1 MASCV
6 SPLGA
11 SVSNQIPG
19 RTDSSVV
26 PLQSYSDEQLKH
38 EIFQR
43 TLLLASA
50 AHELKTP
57 LAVIAGYA
65 DFLLG
70 DYAGPL
76 NEQQRSMLTE
86 IQHSTLRLQYFIQSV
101 LKFSALQSGKFEIHK
116 ELADINQAVA
126 EVISQWQIPYKARET
141 SCDFFP
147 DATLGPIHT
156 DKLKLQSIISVLLE
170 NALKFTSL
178 SGRVTVTTT
187 SDLWERRSL
196 LSDKLIH
203 LEKRN
208 PTPIARNNCVRIDV
222 TDNGVGI
229 PSQYHQEIFE
239 AFQQV
244 EPGGQTDGVGL
255 GLAIAR
261 RLVEALDGKIFV
273 QSTVGRGST
282 FSVLLPN
289 Q

>member
-1 MASCV
+1 M
-6 SPLGA
+6 
-11 SVSNQIPG
+11 SNQIQARAGLSIDPSQP
-19 RTDSSVV
+19 RSE
-26 PLQSYSDEQLKH
+26 EQLKH

-76 NEQQRSMLTE
+76 NEQQKSVVTE
-86 IQHSTLRLQYFIQSV
+86 IQQNTLRLQHFIQSV
-101 LKFSALQSGKFEIHK
+101 LKFSALESGKFEIRK
-116 ELADINQAVA
+116 ELADINQCVA
-126 EVISQWQIPYKARET
+126 EVISQWQIPYKARGT
-141 SCDFFP
+141 TCVFFP
-147 DATLGPIHT
+147 DSTLGPIHI
-156 DKLKLQSIISVLLE
+156 DKLKLQNIISILLE
-170 NALKFTSL
+170 NALKFTAP

-187 SDLWERRSL
+187 SDLWERRNL
-196 LSDKLIH
+196 LSDKTIH
-203 LEKRN
+203 LERRN
-208 PTPIARNNCVRIDV
+208 PVPVVRNNCVRIDV
-222 TDNGVGI
+222 SDNGAGI
-229 PSQYHQEIFE
+229 PSEYHQAIFE
-239 AFQQV
+239 EFRQI
-244 EPGGQTDGVGL
+244 EPSGQTQGVGL

-261 RLVEALDGKIFV
+261 RLTELQGGKIFV

>member
-1 MASCV
+1 M
-6 SPLGA
+6 
-11 SVSNQIPG
+11 SNQIQARAGLSIDPSQP
-19 RTDSSVV
+19 RSE
-26 PLQSYSDEQLKH
+26 EQLKH

-76 NEQQRSMLTE
+76 NEQQKSVVTE
-86 IQHSTLRLQYFIQSV
+86 IQQNTLRLQHFIQSV
-101 LKFSALQSGKFEIHK
+101 LKFSALESGKFEIRK
-116 ELADINQAVA
+116 ELADINQCVA
-126 EVISQWQIPYKARET
+126 EVISQWQIPYKARGT
-141 SCDFFP
+141 TCVFFP
-147 DATLGPIHT
+147 DSTLGPIHI
-156 DKLKLQSIISVLLE
+156 DKLKLQNIISILLE
-170 NALKFTSL
+170 NALKFTAP

-187 SDLWERRSL
+187 SDLWERRNL
-196 LSDKLIH
+196 ASDKTIH
-203 LEKRN
+203 LERRN
-208 PTPIARNNCVRIDV
+208 PVPVVRNNCVRIDV
-222 TDNGVGI
+222 SDNGAGI
-229 PSQYHQEIFE
+229 PSEYHQAIFE
-239 AFQQV
+239 EFRQI
-244 EPGGQTDGVGL
+244 EPSGQTQGVGL

-261 RLVEALDGKIFV
+261 RLTELQGGKIFV

>member
-1 MASCV
+1 
-6 SPLGA
+6 
-11 SVSNQIPG
+11 VSNQIQARAG
-19 RTDSSVV
+19 ISVD
-26 PLQSYSDEQLKH
+26 PSQPRSEERLKH

-76 NEQQRSMLTE
+76 NEQQKSVLTE
-86 IQHSTLRLQYFIQSV
+86 IQQNTLRLQHFIQSV
-101 LKFSALQSGKFEIHK
+101 LKFSALESGKFEIRK
-116 ELADINQAVA
+116 ELADINQCVA
-126 EVISQWQIPYKARET
+126 EVISQWQIPYKARGT
-141 SCDFFP
+141 TCVFFP
-147 DATLGPIHT
+147 DSTIGPIHI
-156 DKLKLQSIISVLLE
+156 DKLKLQNIISILLE
-170 NALKFTSL
+170 NALKFTAP

-187 SDLWERRSL
+187 SDLWERRNL
-196 LSDKLIH
+196 ASDKTIH
-203 LEKRN
+203 LERRN
-208 PTPIARNNCVRIDV
+208 PVPVVRNNCVRIDV
-222 TDNGVGI
+222 SDNGAGI
-229 PSQYHQEIFE
+229 PSEYHQAIFE
-239 AFQQV
+239 EFRQI
-244 EPGGQTDGVGL
+244 EPSGQTPGVGL

-261 RLVEALDGKIFV
+261 RLTELQGGKIFV

>member
-1 MASCV
+1 MASGL

-11 SVSNQIPG
+11 SVSNQNPV
-19 RTDSSVV
+19 RADFPVDPPQPRS
-26 PLQSYSDEQLKH
+26 EEHLKH

-76 NEQQRSMLTE
+76 SEQQRGVLTE
-86 IQHSTLRLQYFIQSV
+86 IQQNTLRLQHFIQSV
-101 LKFSALQSGKFEIHK
+101 LKFSSLESGKFEIRK
-116 ELADINQAVA
+116 ELADINQCLA
-126 EVISQWQIPYKARET
+126 EVVSQWQTPYKARGT
-141 SCDFFP
+141 TCDFFP
-147 DATLGPIHT
+147 DSTLGPISI
-156 DKLKLQSIISVLLE
+156 DKLKLQSIVSILLE
-170 NALKFTSL
+170 NALKFTPPA
-178 SGRVTVTTT
+178 GRVTVTTT
-187 SDLWERRSL
+187 SDLWERRSSR
-196 LSDKLIH
+196 SDRVIH
-203 LEKRN
+203 LERRN
-208 PTPIARNNCVRIDV
+208 SAPMAINNCVRIDV
-222 TDNGVGI
+222 TDNGAGI
-229 PSQYHQEIFE
+229 PSEYHLAIFE
-239 AFQQV
+239 EFRQV
-244 EPGGQTDGVGL
+244 EPSGQTHGIGL

-261 RLVEALDGKIFV
+261 RLTEAQGGKIFV

>member
-1 MASCV
+1 M
-6 SPLGA
+6 
-11 SVSNQIPG
+11 SNQIQARAG
-19 RTDSSVV
+19 LSVD
-26 PLQSYSDEQLKH
+26 PSQPRSEEQLKH

-76 NEQQRSMLTE
+76 NEQQKSVVTE
-86 IQHSTLRLQYFIQSV
+86 IQQNTLRLQHFIQSV
-101 LKFSALQSGKFEIHK
+101 LKFSALESGKFEIRK
-116 ELADINQAVA
+116 ELADINQCVA
-126 EVISQWQIPYKARET
+126 EVISQWQIPYKARGT
-141 SCDFFP
+141 TCVFFP
-147 DATLGPIHT
+147 DSTLGPIHI
-156 DKLKLQSIISVLLE
+156 DKLKLQNIISILLE
-170 NALKFTSL
+170 NALKFTAP

-187 SDLWERRSL
+187 SDLWERRNL
-196 LSDKLIH
+196 ASDKTIH
-203 LEKRN
+203 LERRN
-208 PTPIARNNCVRIDV
+208 PVPVVRNNCVRIDV
-222 TDNGVGI
+222 SDNGAGI
-229 PSQYHQEIFE
+229 PSEYHQAIFE
-239 AFQQV
+239 EFRQI
-244 EPGGQTDGVGL
+244 EPSGQTQGVGL

-261 RLVEALDGKIFV
+261 RLTELQGGKIFV